1 MKNTLLYIEEGQF
14 FAESMTKKTLTIAV
28 IMTLIFANSAFN
40 SASADDFQME
50 RVTYSEDYDS
60 QPTLDEELFDE
71 ESEYE
76 DYVVYSDAPEEEEDT
91 TEMIVLAPEKKTSK
105 MPVLQATVEK
115 SYSFRSVEAFHAI
128 WDNSE
133 NFRTL
138 YRTVPSMMETAPS
151 IIHAANYKFSSDEQT
166 SVYWG
171 HSSLSSSSGESL
183 GFISKL
189 ESSYDS
195 GMKIA
200 TKAGRLNISAGIYNS
215 LETNNPSGGIVI
227 SSDDLKIKHL
237 KGTFNIGGGFYA
249 NEYENNASANSG
261 GIFAR
266 YTQGRFSLGV
276 QAGSTQYSDSSSKYG
291 TSFYIMPSYKLTDT
305 ISLKSKIAG
314 HLEESSM
321 QEEFGI
327 TYKPFKYNSN
337 DFSVSLNTTFK
348 NGRNSENKQT
358 FEVKTEFKL

>member
-1 MKNTLLYIEEGQF
+1 MYKETKICKRMSKNF
-14 FAESMTKKTLTIAV
+14 LTIV
-28 IMTLIFANSAFN
+28 YILIFILMNFACNIVKAE
-40 SASADDFQME
+40 DFQME
-50 RVTYSEDYDS
+50 RVTYSEDYDT

-76 DYVVYSDAPEEEEDT
+76 EYVVYSDASEEEDT
-91 TEMIVLAPEKKTSK
+91 TEMIVLAPEKKPTK
-105 MPVLQATVEK
+105 VPVLQAAVEK

-151 IIHAANYKFSSDEQT
+151 IIHSANYRFSPDEQT

-171 HSSLSSSSGESL
+171 HSALSSSFGESL
-183 GFISKL
+183 SFISKL

-195 GMKIA
+195 GIKIA
-200 TKAGRLNISAGIYNS
+200 AKAGRLNITTGIYNS
-215 LETNNPSGGIVI
+215 LETNNPSGGVVI

-237 KGTFNIGGGFYA
+237 KGIFNIGGGIYA
-249 NEYENNASANSG
+249 NEYGNSASANSG
-261 GIFAR
+261 GIYTR
-266 YTQGRFSLGV
+266 YTQGKFSLGFQV
-276 QAGSTQYSDSSSKYG
+276 GKTQYSDEHSKYG
-291 TSFYIMPSYKLTDT
+291 TSLYIMPSYEITDR
-305 ISLKSKIAG
+305 ISLKSKIAS
-314 HLEESSM
+314 HLDEKTM
-321 QEEFGI
+321 QEEIGI
-327 TYKPFKYNSN
+327 TYKPFKYNPN

-358 FEVKTEFKL
+358 FELKTEFKL

>member
-1 MKNTLLYIEEGQF
+1 MMKKF
-14 FAESMTKKTLTIAV
+14 LTIIYIA
-28 IMTLIFANSAFN
+28 TLIFANTTFN
-40 SASADDFQME
+40 KANADDFQME

-76 DYVVYSDAPEEEEDT
+76 EYVVYSDESEEPEDT
-91 TEMIVLAPEKKTSK
+91 TEMIVLAPDKKHTK
-105 MPVLQATVEK
+105 TTTLQATIEK
-115 SYSFRSVEAFHAI
+115 SYSFRSVEAFHTI
-128 WDNSE
+128 WDNSN

-151 IIHAANYKFSSDEQT
+151 IIHAANYKFSPDEQT

-183 GFISKL
+183 GFISDL

-215 LETNNPSGGIVI
+215 LETNNPSGGIVV
-227 SSDDLKIKHL
+227 SSNDLKLKHL
-237 KGTFNIGGGFYA
+237 KGTFNIGGGIYA
-249 NEYENNASANSG
+249 NEYENNNSANSG

-266 YTQGRFSLGV
+266 YTQGKFSLGV
-276 QAGSTQYSDSSSKYG
+276 QAGSTQYSDNSSKYG
-291 TSFYIMPSYKLTDT
+291 TSLYIIPSYKLTDT
-305 ISLKSKIAG
+305 ISLKSKIAS
-314 HLEESSM
+314 HLDENSM
-321 QEEFGI
+321 QEEIGI
-327 TYKPFKYNSN
+327 TYKPFKYNPS
-337 DFSVSLNTTFK
+337 DFSISLNTTFK
-348 NGRNSENKQT
+348 NGKNTENKQT
-358 FEVKTEFKL
+358 FELKTEFKL